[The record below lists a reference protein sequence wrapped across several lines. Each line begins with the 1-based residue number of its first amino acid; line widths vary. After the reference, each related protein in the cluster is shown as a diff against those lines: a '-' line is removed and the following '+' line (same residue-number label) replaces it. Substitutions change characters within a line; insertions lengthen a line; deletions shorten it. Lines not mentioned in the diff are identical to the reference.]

1 MSEPSPLADFTGQ
14 ARLFPLPNLV
24 LFPHVM
30 QPLHIFEPR
39 YRQMTTDALE
49 DDRLIAMVLPTPGWE
64 QDYAAA
70 PALHSVACLGRIV
83 TEQKLDDGRFN
94 ILLRGLA
101 RIRIVEEIGGTT
113 LYRQARAELIAE
125 TDVDDEDAASSWRQ
139 KLIARAPAWF
149 PHQGEVADQFAKLL
163 HGDLP
168 LGALCDIMAF
178 ALPLDAEFK
187 QTLLEELSVA
197 DRLRTLYDFLEATKA
212 VAESSQRK
220 FPPDFS
226 AN

>member
-1 MSEPSPLADFTGQ
+1 MSEPSPLADFTGR

-39 YRQMTTDALE
+39 YRQMTADALAG
-49 DDRLIAMVLPTPGWE
+49 DRLIAMVLPTPGWE
-64 QDYAAA
+64 QDYGAA
-70 PALHSVACLGRIV
+70 PALHSIACLGRIV
-83 TEQKLDDGRFN
+83 AEQKLEDGRFN

-101 RIRIVEEIGGTT
+101 RIRIVEELAGTK

-125 TDVDDEDAASSWRQ
+125 TDVDDEDVASSWRQ
-139 KLIARAPAWF
+139 TLIDKAPAWF
-149 PHQGEVADQFAKLL
+149 PHQGEVAEQFGKLL
-163 HGDLP
+163 QGDLP
-168 LGALCDIMAF
+168 LGALCDIMAY

-187 QTLLEELSVA
+187 QSLLEELSVA
-197 DRLRTLYDFLEATKA
+197 ARLRKLYDFLEATKA
-212 VAESSQRK
+212 ATESSQRQ
-220 FPPDFS
+220 FPPEFS